1 MFQFWF
7 WQEFHQNL
15 GFCFDYKNLEPK
27 CQLFSVS
34 AKFRFWLITNSDP
47 LVSLPSFFTY
57 FQGRKKW
64 VWTME
69 CFSSLFFL
77 CSHRGLSTLPRNKGR
92 FECVCVCVLM
102 PCETTFLLVFPY
114 WKELS
119 KINELNLPK
128 ILISLL
134 QLKTR

>member
-92 FECVCVCVLM
+92 FECVCVNALRNNFSFGISLLKRVL
-102 PCETTFLLVFPY
+102 
-114 WKELS
+114 KLS
-119 KINELNLPK
+119 KINKLNLPK